1 MRLSSKIHKL
11 RFTSHHTHN
20 SQESKMKQK
29 KLDRNKSRWTS
40 SKKTTQQIN
49 KSHGKLRT
57 KKRRHSNSSYSI
69 HFPQYSRQMSRKFVR
84 NARRTKEKEPG
95 ENEPIRINHDKSH
108 KKIHRKKSSHRTD
121 WWECHRTTNE
131 AHFEWMTV
139 NNWKYYVPLN
149 SLLMGYSCDFSSW
162 LSSSLHLAQKSFL
175 FFAWLSCCCLPL
187 LTIVFFASVFLCAS
201 VCEHWAICQGSRNTH
216 GNSILTAY
224 SICLPHIWSLLS

>member
-1 MRLSSKIHKL
+1 MENYELKNFGIRIPVTQYISHNIRDKRLESLFGTHEERRRKNPERMNRFELTTTKAIK
-11 RFTSHHTHN
+11 RFT
-20 SQESKMKQK
+20 E
-29 KLDRNKSRWTS
+29 
-40 SKKTTQQIN
+40 
-49 KSHGKLRT
+49 
-57 KKRRHSNSSYSI
+57 
-69 HFPQYSRQMSRKFVR
+69 
-84 NARRTKEKEPG
+84 
-95 ENEPIRINHDKSH
+95 
-108 KKIHRKKSSHRTD
+108 KSSHRTD

-224 SICLPHIWSLLS
+224 SIFLPHIWSLLS